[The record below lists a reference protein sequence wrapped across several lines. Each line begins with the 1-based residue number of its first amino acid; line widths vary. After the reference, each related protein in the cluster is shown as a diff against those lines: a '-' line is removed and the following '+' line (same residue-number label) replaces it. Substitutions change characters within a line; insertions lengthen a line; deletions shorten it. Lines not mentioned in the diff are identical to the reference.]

1 MKHFCKKLIAVTA
14 AVMTMASAS
23 LTANAYYLGRVDS
36 PHPINALD
44 NDYTTYGGSG
54 YVWNTLIAQQGLPVF
69 DRQYLLHKEG
79 VGAVAIRSGRYGQST
94 HMFATLDWSIAD
106 IEALSRT
113 KMYVDRLRAQNNQG
127 DKFGLQLE
135 YEPYSNEDLNQFGLR
150 LMGWYHAKTTLSNF
164 KLTNYQYNASTG
176 YYSGDLCL
184 DGYYFAGLKVSCSDG
199 ITEFEKPVLVKNS
212 TGDDFIT
219 KVHFSGW
226 VTLPETGSLL
236 FSNSSTRTC
245 NILTDVKFRYTNDDP
260 NNLCVL
266 TKFKK
271 SYSRT
276 YSTNSVFTGLL
287 DGNTLHTTISGSM
300 KTNFQNKN
308 FLAAKSSGTTLYICA
323 GSNLSIPNPDWNNYG
338 ENKLKALLS
347 CGYKDAFKH
356 NTWVMG
362 NIDGYSQIVFCS
374 GATTTSRGSSYYT
387 CTPAKFRQLLN
398 Q

>member
-14 AVMTMASAS
+14 AVLTMSSAG
-23 LTANAYYLGRVDS
+23 LTANAYYLGRADS

-226 VTLPETGSLL
+226 VTLPESGSLL
-236 FSNSSTRTC
+236 FGSSSTRTC

-287 DGNTLHTTISGSM
+287 DGNTLHTDINSWM
-300 KTNFQNKN
+300 KTNFQNNN
-308 FLAAKSSGTTLYICA
+308 FLAAKASGNTLYIST
-323 GSNLSIPNPDWNNYG
+323 GSSISIPKPQWNSYG
-338 ENKLKALLS
+338 ETKLLALLS
-347 CGYKDAFKH
+347 CGYRDAFKH

-362 NIDGYSQIVFCS
+362 HIDQYSSIVFCS
-374 GATTTSRGSSYYT
+374 GATTTSLGSSYYT

>member
-1 MKHFCKKLIAVTA
+1 MKHFCKKLIAVSA
-14 AVMTMASAS
+14 AVMTMASAG
-23 LTANAYYLGRVDS
+23 LTANAYYLGRSDS
-36 PHPINALD
+36 PHPISALD

-54 YVWNTLIAQQGLPVF
+54 YVWNTLVAQQGLPVF
-69 DRQYLLHKEG
+69 DRQYLLHKPG
-79 VGAVAIRSGRYGQST
+79 VNAVTIQSGRYGRST
-94 HMFATLDWSIAD
+94 TMFATMDWSIAD
-106 IEALSRT
+106 IDALT
-113 KMYVDRLRAQNNQG
+113 KTQMYVDRLRVQNDQG

-150 LMGWYHAKTTLSNF
+150 LMGWYHAKMSLSGF
-164 KLTNYQYNASTG
+164 RLYNYQYNASTG

-184 DGYYFAGLKVSCSDG
+184 NGYYFAGLNVSCSDG

-219 KVHFSGW
+219 KVHFSGY
-226 VTLPETGSLL
+226 VTLPESGSIL
-236 FSNSSTRTC
+236 FGGSSTRTC
-245 NILTDVKFRYTNDDP
+245 NILTNVKFRYTNDDP
-260 NNLCVL
+260 NNLYV
-266 TKFKK
+266 TNMFKK
-271 SYSRT
+271 SYSQT
-276 YSTNSVFTGLL
+276 YSVNSVFSGLL
-287 DGNTLHTTISGSM
+287 DGNTLHTEISGWM

-308 FLAAKSSGTTLYICA
+308 FLAAKSSGTTLYICT
-323 GSNLSIPNPDWNNYG
+323 GSNLSIPNPQWNNSG
-338 ENKLKALLS
+338 ETKLKALLS